1 MVNHISAN
9 GSVRHLTLAIHVLV
23 TSLLVEQL
31 RAAPSVGNAE
41 RFFAP
46 FMVDVSFTVDVM
58 LTAIE
63 QLRRA
68 AVDAVADVDVAAA
81 AKSSA
86 TVTSPTATS
95 KLLITAP
102 ALNARRA
109 KQANPLLE
117 PELLNL
123 NHSQNH
129 TQIQRRSSKPE
140 RPSEFIASG
149 LFQFSLSAVNCER
162 MA

>member
-1 MVNHISAN
+1 MVNHMSAN
-9 GSVRHLTLAIHVLV
+9 GSARHLILAIHVLV
-23 TSLLVEQL
+23 TNLLVVQL

-46 FMVDVSFTVDVM
+46 FMVDVSFMVDVIP
-58 LTAIE
+58 TATE
-63 QLRRA
+63 QLRRV
-68 AVDAVADVDVAAA
+68 AVDAVAAADVAA

-86 TVTSPTATS
+86 TDTSPTATS

-102 ALNARRA
+102 ALDARRA

-162 MA
+162 LA